1 MKKLLLFAIAIAA
14 LASCGGGNTK
24 SKPAAC
30 DSDSVAIDSF
40 ATLEGTWLRPV
51 ADSVKGFT
59 LNPDMTAKAINSPG
73 TVMKKWGIKGDSLTI
88 DAEAETADTIIG
100 STLKFRIESL
110 RGDTLCLISGDSFT
124 IYTRQK

>member
-14 LASCGGGNTK
+14 LASCGGGK
-24 SKPAAC
+24 SKNNPVAC
-30 DSDSVAIDSF
+30 DSDSVATDSF
-40 ATLEGTWLRPV
+40 PTLEGTWLRPV

-59 LNPDMTAKAINSPG
+59 LSPDMTARAINSPG
-73 TVMKKWGIKGDSLTI
+73 TVMKKWSIKGDSLTI
-88 DAEAETADTIIG
+88 DAEIKTADTIIDT
-100 STLKFRIESL
+100 TLKFRIESL